1 MRISRK
7 KQTVFTQ
14 KSISK
19 PPNTSKYSL
28 INPTESMVPQ
38 GAKPRVQ
45 ATTIAK
51 RLLRLITG
59 RAAAPVHLAAHVKD
73 VTN

>member
-1 MRISRK
+1 MGISRK

-28 INPTESMVPQ
+28 VNPTSNGTTRCQTSSP
-38 GAKPRVQ
+38 
-45 ATTIAK
+45 TTIAK

-59 RAAAPVHLAAHVKD
+59 RAAAPVHLATHLD
-73 VTN
+73 LTN